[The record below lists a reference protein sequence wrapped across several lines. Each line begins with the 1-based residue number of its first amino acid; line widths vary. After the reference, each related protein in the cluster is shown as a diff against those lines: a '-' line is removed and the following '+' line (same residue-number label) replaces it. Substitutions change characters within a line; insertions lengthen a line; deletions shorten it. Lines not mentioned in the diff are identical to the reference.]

1 VSDAT
6 STTSSSVNSPT
17 ISTRKIEST
26 VAVQNGEAV
35 ILGGLI
41 RDQGSSG
48 SSGLP
53 FLSNLPLIGWLFG
66 QESDSNQRTE
76 LVVVLVPTV
85 IFNSNDNRQV
95 VESFRAKLQG
105 LKGSF

>member
-1 VSDAT
+1 
-6 STTSSSVNSPT
+6 SPGSAS
-17 ISTRKIEST
+17 IKSAAHPKY
-26 VAVQNGEAV
+26 QEAL

-66 QESDSNQRTE
+66 QESDSSRRTE

-85 IFNSNDNRQV
+85 VSDSSDNRKV
-95 VESFRAKLQG
+95 VESFRRKLEG
-105 LKGSF
+105 LKGTF